1 MGCGASVPGPNDQ
14 DSEANT
20 PGMRPIRRTIEEFK
34 RRTRV
39 ITMSTPS
46 SKQLLHDGEHTDID
60 EHSQINS
67 PPHDCSKRTF
77 SPMIKEETCQDMY
90 TEEKSVES
98 ENKKNIVHDQE
109 KKLEENKKER
119 GVIKQQL
126 HKEEDEDGEVD
137 EDEEFTPGSPSFRM
151 YCIASVDNSMDSAD
165 STHTNKEEDAD
176 AHHDEKTTNKSR
188 RTEST
193 VSCEGSVTTLVKKET
208 KGKRFRRGL
217 PNVGQAAVKNL
228 LNVKS
233 CYTPCMNPHAHN
245 NSQMLNNVKVTAT

>member
-1 MGCGASVPGPNDQ
+1 MGCGASVPNTNDQ
-14 DSEANT
+14 GSESNT
-20 PGMRPIRRTIEEFK
+20 PGMRPIRRRIEEFK

-67 PPHDCSKRTF
+67 PPHDCSKSSY

-90 TEEKSVES
+90 TEEKSAES
-98 ENKKNIVHDQE
+98 ENKKNVVHDQE
-109 KKLEENKKER
+109 KKLAGEDKKER
-119 GVIKQQL
+119 DGIKQQ

-137 EDEEFTPGSPSFRM
+137 EDEEFAPGSPSFRM
-151 YCIASVDNSMDSAD
+151 YYIASIDDSMDSAD
-165 STHTNKEEDAD
+165 TNKEEDAD
-176 AHHDEKTTNKSR
+176 VHHDEKTTNKSR
-188 RTEST
+188 RTQSIA
-193 VSCEGSVTTLVKKET
+193 SCEGSVTTLVKKET

-233 CYTPCMNPHAHN
+233 CYTPCMNPHAHDN
-245 NSQMLNNVKVTAT
+245 PRMLNNVKVTAT

>member
-1 MGCGASVPGPNDQ
+1 MGCGSSVPSTSDQ
-14 DSEANT
+14 NSEANT

-67 PPHDCSKRTF
+67 PPHDCLESAF

-90 TEEKSVES
+90 TEEKPVEF

-109 KKLEENKKER
+109 KKLEEDNKER
-119 GVIKQQL
+119 GVVKQL
-126 HKEEDEDGEVD
+126 HKEENEDGEVD
-137 EDEEFTPGSPSFRM
+137 EDEEFAPGSPSFRM
-151 YCIASVDNSMDSAD
+151 YYIASVDNSMDSAD
-165 STHTNKEEDAD
+165 TNKEEDAD

-188 RTEST
+188 RTESI

-233 CYTPCMNPHAHN
+233 CYTPCMNPHAHD